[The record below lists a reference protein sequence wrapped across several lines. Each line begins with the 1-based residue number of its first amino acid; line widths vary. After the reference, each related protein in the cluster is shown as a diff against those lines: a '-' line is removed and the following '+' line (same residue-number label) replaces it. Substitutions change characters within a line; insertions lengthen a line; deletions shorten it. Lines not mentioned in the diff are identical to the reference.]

1 MKYVLDTNVLSAL
14 LKGNKEASARLKA
27 TARCDVAV
35 PQPVISEIA
44 YGIERLPESGRK
56 DALHARF
63 ELFKTE
69 IKRIAW
75 TDEVSTCFGSIKAN
89 LERRGEI
96 IEDFD
101 IAIAAHAMADGAI
114 LVTADRSHMMR
125 IEDLDVEDWT
135 TSR

>member
-14 LKGNKEASARLKA
+14 LKGNTEASARLKA

-44 YGIERLPESGRK
+44 YGIERLRK
-56 DALHARF
+56 SRRKNDLHARF

-75 TDEVSTCFGSIKAN
+75 TDEVSACFGAIKAN

-101 IAIAAHAMADGAI
+101 IAIASHAMAVGAI
-114 LVTADRSHMMR
+114 LVTADRR
-125 IEDLDVEDWT
+125 KVL
-135 TSR
+135 

>member
-1 MKYVLDTNVLSAL
+1 VKYVLDTNVLSAL
-14 LKGNKEASARLKA
+14 LKGNKEVSARLKA

-44 YGIERLPESGRK
+44 YGIERLTGSKRK
-56 DALHARF
+56 DDLHARF
-63 ELFKTE
+63 KLFKTE

-101 IAIAAHAMADGAI
+101 IAIAAHAMADDAI

-125 IEDLDVEDWT
+125 IEDLDIEDWT